1 VFETLMPKEIAFF
14 DYFERMAAKIIE
26 GCTAVLELLEDC
38 TNVAEKARRIKVI
51 EHEGDLITHQCIEML
66 HKTFITPFDRDSIHR
81 LITKMDDILD
91 LAEAVSDR
99 VSVYELAS
107 PTDEAR
113 QLARVLVFSVEEV
126 SKAVRGLRSMKNA
139 ASILAQC
146 VEINRLENE
155 ADTLLRVAV
164 GKLFKNERDPLTVMK
179 WKELYEGLEEATDR
193 CEDVANLV
201 EGIVLEFA

>member
-1 VFETLMPKEIAFF
+1 VFEKLMPKEIVFF
-14 DYFERMAAKIIE
+14 DYFERMAAKILE

-99 VSVYELAS
+99 ISVYEMAS

-126 SKAVRGLRSMKNA
+126 SKAVRGLRNMKNA
-139 ASILAQC
+139 ESILSQC

-164 GKLFKNERDPLTVMK
+164 GKLFKTERDPLMVMK

>member
-1 VFETLMPKEIAFF
+1 MFERLMPKEIAFF
-14 DYFERMAAKIIE
+14 DYFERMAAKILE

-99 VSVYELAS
+99 VSVYEMDS

-126 SKAVRGLRSMKNA
+126 SKAVRGLRNMKNA
-139 ASILAQC
+139 DSILAQC

-164 GKLFKNERDPLTVMK
+164 GKLFRTEKDPLMVMK

>member
-1 VFETLMPKEIAFF
+1 MPREVAFF
-14 DYFERMAAKIIE
+14 DFFEKMSAKILE
-26 GCTAVLELLEDC
+26 GCTALADLLEDC
-38 TNVAEKARRIKVI
+38 TDVVEKARRIKVI

-99 VSVYELAS
+99 LSVYEMTS

-126 SKAVRGLRSMKNA
+126 AKAVSGLRSMKNA
-139 ASILAQC
+139 AQILAQC
-146 VEINRLENE
+146 VEVNRLENE

-164 GKLFKNERDPLTVMK
+164 GKLFKTEKDPLQVMK

-201 EGIVLEFA
+201 EGIVLEHA

>member
-1 VFETLMPKEIAFF
+1 
-14 DYFERMAAKIIE
+14 
-26 GCTAVLELLEDC
+26 
-38 TNVAEKARRIKVI
+38 
-51 EHEGDLITHQCIEML
+51 
-66 HKTFITPFDRDSIHR
+66 
-81 LITKMDDILD
+81 MDDILD

-99 VSVYELAS
+99 ISVYEMAS

-126 SKAVRGLRSMKNA
+126 SKAVRGLRNMKNA
-139 ASILAQC
+139 ESILSQC

-164 GKLFKNERDPLTVMK
+164 GKLFKTERDPLMVMK

>member
-1 VFETLMPKEIAFF
+1 MPKEIAFF
-14 DYFERMAAKIIE
+14 DYFERMAAKILE
-26 GCTAVLELLEDC
+26 GCQAVLELLDDC

-99 VSVYELAS
+99 VSVYEMTA
-107 PTDEAR
+107 PTEEAR

-126 SKAVRGLRSMKNA
+126 SKAVSGLRSMKNA
-139 ASILAQC
+139 QGILAQC

-164 GKLFKNERDPLTVMK
+164 GKLFKTERDPLAVMK

>member
-1 VFETLMPKEIAFF
+1 MFERLMPKEIAFF
-14 DYFERMAAKIIE
+14 DYFEKMAAKILE
-26 GCTAVLELLEDC
+26 GCTALVDLLEDC
-38 TNVAEKARRIKVI
+38 TNVPEKARRIKVI
-51 EHEGDLITHQCIEML
+51 EHEADLITHQCIEKL
-66 HKTFITPFDRDSIHR
+66 HTTFITPFDRDSIHR

-99 VSVYELAS
+99 LTVYEMTS
-107 PTDEAR
+107 PTEEAK

-126 SKAVRGLRSMKNA
+126 AKAVTGLSNMKNA
-139 ASILAQC
+139 QEILARC
-146 VEINRLENE
+146 VEVNRLENE

-164 GKLFKNERDPLTVMK
+164 GKLFKTERDPLQVMK

-201 EGIVLEFA
+201 EGIVLEHA

>member
-1 VFETLMPKEIAFF
+1 MFEKLMPKEIAFF

-99 VSVYELAS
+99 VSVYEMSS

-126 SKAVRGLRSMKNA
+126 SKAVRGLRNMKNA
-139 ASILAQC
+139 DSILAQC

-164 GKLFKNERDPLTVMK
+164 GKLFRTERDPLMVMK

>member
-1 VFETLMPKEIAFF
+1 MT
-14 DYFERMAAKIIE
+14 
-26 GCTAVLELLEDC
+26 
-38 TNVAEKARRIKVI
+38 
-51 EHEGDLITHQCIEML
+51 
-66 HKTFITPFDRDSIHR
+66 
-81 LITKMDDILD
+81 
-91 LAEAVSDR
+91 
-99 VSVYELAS
+99 S

-126 SKAVRGLRSMKNA
+126 SKAVRGLRNMKNA
-139 ASILAQC
+139 QQILSQC

-164 GKLFKNERDPLTVMK
+164 GKLFRTERDPLMVMK

-201 EGIVLEFA
+201 EGIVLEHA

>member
-1 VFETLMPKEIAFF
+1 VFEKLMPKEIAFF
-14 DYFERMAAKIIE
+14 DYFERMAAKILE

-99 VSVYELAS
+99 ISVYEMDS

-126 SKAVRGLRSMKNA
+126 SKAVRGLRNMKNA
-139 ASILAQC
+139 DSILAQC

-164 GKLFKNERDPLTVMK
+164 GKLFRTERDPLMVMK

>member
-1 VFETLMPKEIAFF
+1 MFEKLMPKEIAFF
-14 DYFERMAAKIIE
+14 DYFERMAAKILE

-99 VSVYELAS
+99 ISVYEMDS

-126 SKAVRGLRSMKNA
+126 SKAVRGLRNMKNA
-139 ASILAQC
+139 DSILAQC

-164 GKLFKNERDPLTVMK
+164 GKLFRTERDPLMVMK

>member
-1 VFETLMPKEIAFF
+1 MPKEIAFF
-14 DYFERMAAKIIE
+14 DYFERMAAKIVE
-26 GCTAVLELLEDC
+26 GCSAVLDLLEDC

-99 VSVYELAS
+99 ISVYEMAS
-107 PTDEAR
+107 PTDEAK
-113 QLARVLVFSVEEV
+113 QLARVLVFSAEEV
-126 SKAVRGLRSMKNA
+126 GKAVRGLRSMKNA

-164 GKLFKNERDPLTVMK
+164 GKLFKTEHDPLMVMK